1 MLVSKAILTDG
12 MEYLDAFG
20 IQLDSFR
27 GISDSVTILFKLD
40 IGLQITNQHENRT
53 ETTYN
58 LGGMTCALLQ

>member
-1 MLVSKAILTDG
+1 

-40 IGLQITNQHENRT
+40 IGLHITNQHENRT